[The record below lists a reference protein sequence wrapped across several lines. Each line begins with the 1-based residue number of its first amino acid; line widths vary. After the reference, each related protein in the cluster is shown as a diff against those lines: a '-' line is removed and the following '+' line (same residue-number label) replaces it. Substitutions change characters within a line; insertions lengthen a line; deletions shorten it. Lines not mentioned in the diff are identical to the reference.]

1 MERGGAKRT
10 REDGSGVEGIED
22 NGVRRGGAAL
32 RSAGEHGASALH
44 RESRGQQPG
53 RMFAHPRSH

>member
-22 NGVRRGGAAL
+22 YGVRRGGAAL
-32 RSAGEHGASALH
+32 RSAWEHGASALY
-44 RESRGQQPG
+44 RTPQG
-53 RMFAHPRSH
+53 